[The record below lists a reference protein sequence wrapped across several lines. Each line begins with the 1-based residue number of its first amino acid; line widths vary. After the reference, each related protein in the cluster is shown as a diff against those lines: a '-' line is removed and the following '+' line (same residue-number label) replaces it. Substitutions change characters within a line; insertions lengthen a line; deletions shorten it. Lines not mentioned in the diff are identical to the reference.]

1 MKIINSLFGSEALCM
16 NVKHGSTTF
25 LKVIN
30 FLIGIAVLA
39 VCIFLLPEAA
49 KRDAIE
55 RPGDYSLYPLL
66 VCAYGIFITFSVALY
81 QLYKLLTYI
90 EKNNAF
96 SELSLESLNI
106 IKKCAF
112 TVIFFILLAIVYLR
126 VRAQFTGDDAAGPVS
141 LGLMGVLA
149 ASIIAAIVDVLQ
161 KPLKNILELKPK
173 ND

>member
-1 MKIINSLFGSEALCM
+1 M
-16 NVKHGSTTF
+16 NVKRGSTTF
-25 LKVIN
+25 LKVII

-49 KRDAIE
+49 RRDAIE

-66 VCAYGIFITFSVALY
+66 VCAYGICITFSVALY
-81 QLYKLLTYI
+81 QVFKLLTYI

-96 SELSLESLNI
+96 SELSLQSLKV

-126 VRAQFTGDDAAGPVS
+126 VNAHFTGDDPAGPIS
-141 LGLMGVLA
+141 LSLMGILA
-149 ASIIAAIVDVLQ
+149 TSVIAAIVDVLQ
-161 KPLKNILELKPK
+161 KPLKNVPDIKSK

>member
-1 MKIINSLFGSEALCM
+1 M
-16 NVKHGSTTF
+16 NVKRGSTTF
-25 LKVIN
+25 LKVII

-49 KRDAIE
+49 RRDAIE

-66 VCAYGIFITFSVALY
+66 VCAYGICITFSVALY
-81 QLYKLLTYI
+81 QVFKLLTYI

-96 SELSLESLNI
+96 SELSLQSLKV

-126 VRAQFTGDDAAGPVS
+126 VHAQFTGDDAAGPIS
-141 LGLMGVLA
+141 LSLMGILA
-149 ASIIAAIVDVLQ
+149 TSIIAAIVDALQ
-161 KPLKNILELKPK
+161 KPLKNVPDIKSK